1 MKKKMSFH
9 KEKKKSQH
17 ILRKNF
23 FFLEGTG
30 KKVNPC
36 LGARHIL
43 VNAALRPISDSV
55 ISLTAYLFLCKS
67 TDPNLRL
74 KEHEATAIRQVGK
87 FKKNNEFHG

>member
-1 MKKKMSFH
+1 M
-9 KEKKKSQH
+9 EKKK
-17 ILRKNF
+17 NF
-23 FFLEGTG
+23 FRRRG

-87 FKKNNEFHG
+87 FKKIMNFTGDSPGCFSCRLIRR